1 MIRERRR
8 RVGSAGFTLLEIA
21 VVLLVVGLL
30 VMLVVPR
37 LSVLGSVAL
46 DVSARRLAARVRYL
60 REEAALRGRPIRLV
74 FDPRE
79 GSYAAS
85 VLVTSDAGGHF
96 VDEETPLFRRV
107 SLPDGVHLDLAG
119 PNLES
124 TLDGRPA
131 TVFSPD
137 GFADPTVIYLD
148 DGRGRAIS
156 IVIESAIPSPR
167 IIDGRVD
174 PRSLATP

>member
-1 MIRERRR
+1 MIRYPRR
-8 RVGSAGFTLLEIA
+8 RVRSAGFTLLEIA
-21 VVLLVVGLL
+21 VVLSVIGLI

-46 DVSARRLAARVRYL
+46 DTSARRLAARVRYL
-60 REEAALRGRPIRLV
+60 REEAALRGRPVRLV
-74 FDPRE
+74 FDPRA

-85 VLVTSDAGGHF
+85 VFATGEGGGHF
-96 VDEETPLFRRV
+96 VDEDTPLFRRV
-107 SLPDGVHLDLAG
+107 SLPDDVRIDLAG

-137 GFADPTVIYLD
+137 GFTDPAVIYLD

-156 IVIESAIPSPR
+156 IVIEPAIPSPR
-167 IIDGRVD
+167 VVEGRVD